1 LAFLK
6 RKPTE
11 HMETTTSDDVEVSAL
26 RAWWRGLDEHRGDRA
41 LLRRCRSI
49 DDVLLSE
56 AYHKLRNRL
65 RREGVGFGPKREM
78 QLAFAAGLLAHVRD
92 DLPGGPSL
100 LERMAAPRSD
110 GSDRARLS
118 GLRFRRLLRHESR
131 EALYEPM
138 IRVIRLLDRT
148 ANVRSLARELFFWS
162 PARRK
167 TWARVYYENALDEA

>member
-1 LAFLK
+1 
-6 RKPTE
+6 
-11 HMETTTSDDVEVSAL
+11 METNASADLEVDVL
-26 RAWWRGLDEHRGDRA
+26 RGWWGGLDEHRGDRA
-41 LLRRCRSI
+41 LLRRCRSL

-56 AYHKLRNRL
+56 AYHTVRNRL
-65 RREGVGFGPKREM
+65 RREGVGFGRKRDV

-92 DLPGGPSL
+92 DDPGGPSL
-100 LERMAAPRSD
+100 PERMAAPRSD

-118 GLRFRRLLRHESR
+118 GLRFRQVLRHERR

-162 PARRK
+162 PDRRK
-167 TWARVYYENALDEA
+167 DWARVYYENAPDEA